1 MEFERSA
8 SLKETASRAVDLLV
22 IGGGIVG
29 AGVARDAAMRGI
41 RTILVD
47 QSDLAFGTSSRS
59 SRLIHGGIRYLEHG
73 DLHLVFESLQERAIL
88 RRIAPHL
95 VWPQPFIFPVHAG
108 DRIRRWQLALAM
120 WLYDV
125 LALFRNV
132 SAHQMLGKRSLLLR
146 EPAMRA
152 VGLQGGARYFDAQC
166 DDARLVIATA
176 RSAHEHG
183 AVIRTYTSVTELTR
197 SDGKVTGA
205 VVRDVRTGQEA
216 TIRASLVLNATGPW
230 ADQVRRLEDSKAPR
244 LLRLTKGTHAVVPR
258 ERVGNHEA
266 ITFTSPLDGRVMFVL
281 PWGDWSYI
289 GTTDSDTAESPDEVR
304 ASAEEVRY
312 LLRSANS
319 RFPNAH
325 LVEEDVI
332 ATWAGLRPLI
342 EDGAPGA
349 SAVSREY
356 VIEDGPGGMI
366 TVAGGKLT
374 TYRRMAAK
382 AVDHVVKRLEAA
394 GRGSWPDNAGTDR
407 EPLPG
412 GESGNLESI
421 RVLGL
426 EAGFDVTTVEHLL
439 RHHGTEAAGLFN
451 LMRNHPELAER
462 LQPDHPAV
470 GAEVIHAARKEFA
483 RTVADVLVRRL
494 HLFFESRDQGAMA
507 AAATARLMAQE
518 LHWNP
523 AEEQQQVA
531 NYRALT
537 GRNLPPTAMPELPLT
552 FRGLSS
558 RL

>member
-1 MEFERSA
+1 VELERPA
-8 SLKETASRAVDLLV
+8 SLKETASRTVDLLV

-29 AGVARDAAMRGI
+29 AGVARDAAMRGL
-41 RTILVD
+41 RTILVEQD
-47 QSDLAFGTSSRS
+47 DLAFGTSSRS

-73 DLHLVFESLQERAIL
+73 DLRLVFESLQERATL

-95 VWPQPFIFPVHAG
+95 VWPLPFVFPVHDG
-108 DRIRRWQLALAM
+108 DRIRRWQLAVAM
-120 WLYDV
+120 WLYDL

-132 SAHQMLGKRSLLLR
+132 SPHKMLGKRSLLTR

-183 AVIRTYTSVTELTR
+183 AVIRTYTSVTELTKA
-197 SDGKVTGA
+197 DGKVTGA

-216 TIRASLVLNATGPW
+216 TIRAAIVLNATGPW
-230 ADQVRRLEDSKAPR
+230 ADQVRRLEDGKATR

-258 ERVGNHEA
+258 ERVGNHDA
-266 ITFTSPLDGRVMFVL
+266 ITFTSPVDGRVMFVL

-289 GTTDSDTAESPDEVR
+289 GTTDTDTAESPDEVR
-304 ASAEEVRY
+304 ASADEIRY
-312 LLRSANS
+312 LLRSVNS

-342 EDGAPGA
+342 EDGASGA

-356 VIEDGPGGMI
+356 VIEDGPGGMV

-382 AVDHVVKRLEAA
+382 AVDHVVKRLDAA
-394 GRGSWPDNAGTDR
+394 GRGDWPATAGTDR

-412 GESGNLESI
+412 GESGNLEAI
-421 RVLGL
+421 RVQGV
-426 EAGFDVTTVEHLL
+426 EAGFDILTIEHLL

-451 LMRNHPELAER
+451 LMRNHPELAGR

-470 GAEVIHAARKEFA
+470 GAEVVHAVRKEFA
-483 RTVADVLVRRL
+483 QTVADVLVRRL
-494 HLFFESRDQGAMA
+494 HLFFECRDQGAVA
-507 AAATARLMAQE
+507 AAGTAAIMARE
-518 LHWNP
+518 LRWNP
-523 AEEQQQVA
+523 AEEQRQVA
-531 NYRALT
+531 AYRVLT

-552 FRGLSS
+552 FRGLPS